1 MAEPV
6 IAHPAADRATPEAL
20 VVEQDRSVVPLST
33 WMVDAAV
40 VAGRDGRLL
49 QIVTPADSRLTYP
62 LELML
67 GEGGSQ
73 WIVRSGAGFREGFTG
88 APMSWTGGRFF
99 PVDGPIPEPDHS
111 RDAALGSMELQ
122 ISTLHPAAVGLEL
135 GASTVAA
142 TSAMTGSEP
151 AGWGATEPVTEPWS
165 TSEVTAFC
173 RDRAPD
179 PTSLVVVGGR
189 HRNHVVGRLQV
200 RRVAAGV
207 LEEVRLAGPA
217 ASAVGQDAVEQLAA
231 DLAGTARTMVVGVH
245 PIRADGT
252 RPAEP
257 STPPVPFGML
267 VGHAVVAE
275 RGAEYARFAPA
286 SSVRMLRGRKGTPA
300 CWCRFDGGPD
310 EPYLQL
316 AAVLRHFGLT
326 R

>member
-1 MAEPV
+1 
-6 IAHPAADRATPEAL
+6 
-20 VVEQDRSVVPLST
+20 
-33 WMVDAAV
+33 MVDAAL
-40 VAGRDGRLL
+40 VATRGGRLL

-88 APMSWTGGRFF
+88 APMGWTGSRFS
-99 PVDGPIPEPDHS
+99 PVDGPIPEPDHT
-111 RDAALGSMELQ
+111 RDPGLGSMEVQ
-122 ISTLHPAAVGLEL
+122 ISTVHPAAAGLEL
-135 GASTVAA
+135 GTSTVAS
-142 TSAMTGSEP
+142 THAMTGTEP
-151 AGWGATEPVTEPWS
+151 AGWGAAEPVTEPWS
-165 TSEVTAFC
+165 ARDVTAFC

-179 PTSLVVVGGR
+179 PTSLVVVAGGR
-189 HRNHVVGRLQV
+189 GSQVVGRLHV
-200 RRVAAGV
+200 RRVTAGV

-217 ASAVGQDAVEQLAA
+217 ASAVGQGAIEQLAA
-231 DLAGTARTMVVGVH
+231 DLAGTARSMIVSVH

-257 STPPVPFGML
+257 SPPSVPFGML

-275 RGAEYARFAPA
+275 RGAEYACFAPA
-286 SSVRMLRGRKGTPA
+286 SSVRMLRGRKGMPA